1 MRKLDWVALLLV
13 VVVAIGG
20 KILGGDES
28 VPENYSPRRPNP
40 ELFEPKTWDAETR
53 AWLQGGRKKSVP

>member
-1 MRKLDWVALLLV
+1 MRKLDWVALFLI

-28 VPENYSPRRPNP
+28 VPENYSPRRPYP
-40 ELFEPKTWDAETR
+40 DLFEQIFGDSDTR
-53 AWLQGGRKKSVP
+53 AWLLGGAH